1 MIKKYFAIFATTA
14 LTLTYAGNTLAAWQ
28 EIGQNEQTVVLV
40 DVATLKVD
48 GNKAQIMSM
57 LSFKKTGKDP
67 LTGEFVNSIV
77 GLNEYDCSTAQY
89 RPLEV
94 KLFPSRDGKD
104 IKVPPTVVQKPYVFE
119 AVKTPDSAFEP
130 IENGSWAA
138 GVFNVACHTK

>member
-1 MIKKYFAIFATTA
+1 MIKKYFATLASAA
-14 LTLTYAGNTLAAWQ
+14 LTLTYAGNVLAAWQ

-104 IKVPPTVVQKPYVFE
+104 IKVAPTVVPKPYVFE

-138 GVFNVACHTK
+138 GVFNVACRTK